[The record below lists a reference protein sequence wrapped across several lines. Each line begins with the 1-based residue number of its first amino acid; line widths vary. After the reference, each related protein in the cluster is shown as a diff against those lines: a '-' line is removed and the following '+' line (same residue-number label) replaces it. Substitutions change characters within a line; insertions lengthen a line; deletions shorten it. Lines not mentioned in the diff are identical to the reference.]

1 MSFASHAIRRGR
13 ADTRRAAMACVPV
26 ACIAFLTACTGAPPA
41 APAAPAPDVAQ
52 IVLAADRASS
62 IDVPYRLLFEW
73 SINEPGSRLG
83 GRGIARIEP
92 PAFARLD
99 LFSSNGERVAAAA
112 LEGDVLRIA
121 DDVQTDVPPAPLL
134 WGALGVFRPG
144 TGVGLAG
151 GRRFPGGELELQYQ
165 DAGGSEIL
173 YTLLDSRIQKIDVQ
187 RGGRT
192 WEEVTLIREDGERF
206 PRQATYRHL
215 EDVRELR
222 ITLESV
228 EHVESY
234 PTDIF
239 YLGR

>member
-1 MSFASHAIRRGR
+1 MSVTSHAIRQGRGNR
-13 ADTRRAAMACVPV
+13 RRAGIAYLPV
-26 ACIAFLTACTGAPPA
+26 ACTAFVTACASAPPA
-41 APAAPAPDVAQ
+41 PTAPPPDVGQ
-52 IVLAADRASS
+52 IALAAQRVSS

-83 GRGIARIEP
+83 GRGVARIEP

-121 DDVQTDVPPAPLL
+121 DDVQTDVPPATLL
-134 WGALGVFRPG
+134 WGTLGVFRPG
-144 TGVGLAG
+144 TGIGLTG

-165 DAGGSEIL
+165 DAGGSTIL
-173 YTLLDSRIQKIDVQ
+173 YTLSNSRIQQIDVQ
-187 RGGRT
+187 HEGRT

-206 PRQATYRHL
+206 PRQAMYRHL

-234 PTDIF
+234 PADIF
-239 YLGR
+239 YLGM